1 MKVLVTGAGGFVGKH
16 LLKALLDRNHIVAA
30 LGIGCQ
36 ALKGMPVA
44 LYEANILDFVAIL
57 EAMKAFKSD
66 AVIHL
71 AAQSNVPKSWNMPD
85 ETAKINIIGTINV
98 FKAFC
103 NVNINGKF
111 INIGSGDEYGLTASK
126 CSLLTEDVKCEPQNP
141 YAISKLCAEQMVL
154 QLGNLYGLNVIS
166 TRSFNHFGP
175 YQQKG
180 FVVSDFASQ
189 IAAIVLGKQKP
200 EIKVGNI
207 EVARDFLYVGD
218 IVNAYTELLEN
229 NVESGVY
236 NVASGKSMVIK
247 DILKTLIKLSNK
259 DIEIL
264 VDDSKVRKYD
274 VKSFA
279 GDNSKILKATNW
291 KYDSNIE
298 KHLKYTLDY
307 WIDELV
313 ERK

>member
-16 LLKALLDRNHIVAA
+16 LLRALLDKNHIVAA

-36 ALKGMPVA
+36 ALKDMPVA
-44 LYEANILDFVAIL
+44 LYEANILDFRAVL
-57 EAMKAFKSD
+57 ESMKAFNPD
-66 AVIHL
+66 AIIHL
-71 AAQSNVPKSWNMPD
+71 AAQSNVPKSWDMPE
-85 ETAKINIIGTINV
+85 ETTQINIIGTVNV
-98 FKAFC
+98 LKAFR

-126 CSLLTEDVKCEPQNP
+126 CSLLTEDMKCEPQNP
-141 YAISKLCAEQMVL
+141 YAISKWCAEQMTL
-154 QLGNLYGLNVIS
+154 QLGKLYGLNVIS

-200 EIKVGNI
+200 EIKVGNV

-218 IVNAYTELLEN
+218 VVNAYVALLEN
-229 NVESGVY
+229 DVESGVY
-236 NVASGKSMVIK
+236 NVASGRSMIIK

-259 DIEIL
+259 EVEII

-291 KYDSNIE
+291 KHDNNIE
-298 KHLKYTLDY
+298 NKLKYTLDY
-307 WIDELV
+307 WINELV

>member
-16 LLKALLDRNHIVAA
+16 LLKVLLEKNHIIAA

-36 ALKGMPVA
+36 ALKDMSIA
-44 LYEANILDFVAIL
+44 LYEANILDFRAIL
-57 EAMKAFKSD
+57 EAMKAFKPD

-71 AAQSNVPKSWNMPD
+71 AAQSNVPKAWDMPD
-85 ETAKINIIGTINV
+85 ETAEINIIGTINV
-98 FKAFC
+98 LKAFS

-126 CSLLTEDVKCEPQNP
+126 CSLLTEDMKCEPQNP
-141 YAISKLCAEQMVL
+141 YAISKWCAEQMTL
-154 QLGNLYGLNVIS
+154 QLGKLYGLNVIS

-207 EVARDFLYVGD
+207 KVARDFLYVGD
-218 IVNAYTELLEN
+218 VVNAYITMLETD
-229 NVESGVY
+229 VESGVY
-236 NVASGKSMVIK
+236 NVASGKSTVIE

-259 DIEIL
+259 DIKII

-291 KYDSNIE
+291 KYDKNIE

-307 WIDELV
+307 CIDELV

>member
-16 LLKALLDRNHIVAA
+16 LLRALLDKNHIVAA

-36 ALKGMPVA
+36 ALKDMPVA
-44 LYEANILDFVAIL
+44 LYEANILDFRAVL
-57 EAMKAFKSD
+57 ESMKAFNPD
-66 AVIHL
+66 AIIHL
-71 AAQSNVPKSWNMPD
+71 AAQSNVPKSWDMPE
-85 ETAKINIIGTINV
+85 ETTQINIIGTVNV
-98 FKAFC
+98 LKAFR

-126 CSLLTEDVKCEPQNP
+126 CSLLTEDMKCEPQNP
-141 YAISKLCAEQMVL
+141 YAISKWCAEQMTL
-154 QLGNLYGLNVIS
+154 QLGKLYGLNVIS

-200 EIKVGNI
+200 EIKVGNV

-218 IVNAYTELLEN
+218 VVNAYVALLEN
-229 NVESGVY
+229 DVESGVY
-236 NVASGKSMVIK
+236 NVASGRSVIIK

-259 DIEIL
+259 EVEII

-291 KYDSNIE
+291 KHDNNIE
-298 KHLKYTLDY
+298 NKLKYTLDY
-307 WIDELV
+307 CIDELV

>member
-16 LLKALLDRNHIVAA
+16 LLRALLDKNHIVAA

-36 ALKGMPVA
+36 ALKDMPVA
-44 LYEANILDFVAIL
+44 LYEANILDFRAVL
-57 EAMKAFKSD
+57 ESMKAFNPD
-66 AVIHL
+66 AIIHL
-71 AAQSNVPKSWNMPD
+71 AAQSNVPKSWDMPE
-85 ETAKINIIGTINV
+85 ETTQINIIGTVNV
-98 FKAFC
+98 LKAFR

-126 CSLLTEDVKCEPQNP
+126 CSLLTEDMKCEPQNP
-141 YAISKLCAEQMVL
+141 YAISKWCAEQMTL
-154 QLGNLYGLNVIS
+154 QLGKLYGLNVIS

-200 EIKVGNI
+200 EIKVGNV

-218 IVNAYTELLEN
+218 VVNAYVALLEN
-229 NVESGVY
+229 DVESGVY
-236 NVASGKSMVIK
+236 NVASGRSMIIK

-259 DIEIL
+259 DVEII

-274 VKSFA
+274 IKSFA
-279 GDNSKILKATNW
+279 GDNSKVRKATNW
-291 KYDSNIE
+291 KYDANIE
-298 KHLKYTLDY
+298 KSLKYTLDY
-307 WIDELV
+307 WIRV
-313 ERK
+313 VKNI

>member
-16 LLKALLDRNHIVAA
+16 LLRALLDKNHIVAA

-36 ALKGMPVA
+36 ALKDMPVA
-44 LYEANILDFVAIL
+44 LYEANILDFIAVL
-57 EAMKAFKSD
+57 ESMKAFNPD
-66 AVIHL
+66 AIIHL
-71 AAQSNVPKSWNMPD
+71 AAQSNVPKSWDMPE
-85 ETAKINIIGTINV
+85 ETTQINIIGTVNV
-98 FKAFC
+98 LKAFR

-126 CSLLTEDVKCEPQNP
+126 CSLLTEDMKCEPQNP
-141 YAISKLCAEQMVL
+141 YAISKWCAEQMTL
-154 QLGNLYGLNVIS
+154 QLGKLYGLNVIS

-175 YQQKG
+175 YQQNG

-200 EIKVGNI
+200 EIKVGNV

-218 IVNAYTELLEN
+218 VVNAYVALLEN
-229 NVESGVY
+229 DVESGVY
-236 NVASGKSMVIK
+236 NVASGRSMIIK

-259 DIEIL
+259 EVEII
-264 VDDSKVRKYD
+264 VDDNKVRKYD

-291 KYDSNIE
+291 KHDNNIE
-298 KHLKYTLDY
+298 NKLKYTLDY

-313 ERK
+313 KRK

>member
-16 LLKALLDRNHIVAA
+16 LLKALLDKNHIIAA

-36 ALKGMPVA
+36 DLKDLPIA
-44 LYEANILDFVAIL
+44 LYEANILDFRTVL
-57 EAMKAFKSD
+57 EAMEAFKPD
-66 AVIHL
+66 AIIHL
-71 AAQSNVPKSWNMPD
+71 AAQSNVPKSWDMPD
-85 ETAKINIIGTINV
+85 ETAQINIIGTINV
-98 FKAFC
+98 LKAFSS
-103 NVNINGKF
+103 VNINGKF
-111 INIGSGDEYGLTASK
+111 INIGSGDEYGLTASRY
-126 CSLLTEDVKCEPQNP
+126 SLLTEDMKCEPQNP
-141 YAISKLCAEQMVL
+141 YAISKLCAEQMAL
-154 QLGNLYGLNVIS
+154 QLGKQYGINVVS

-175 YQQKG
+175 YQQKR

-200 EIKVGNI
+200 GIKVGNI

-218 IVNAYTELLEN
+218 VVNAYIALLEN
-229 NVESGVY
+229 DVESGVY
-236 NVASGKSMVIK
+236 NVASGKNTVVK
-247 DILKTLIKLSNK
+247 NILKTLIKLSNK
-259 DIEIL
+259 DIEII

-279 GDNSKILKATNW
+279 GDNKKILKATNW

-307 WIDELV
+307 WINELV
-313 ERK
+313 NRK

>member
-44 LYEANILDFVAIL
+44 LYEANILDFVSIL
-57 EAMKAFKSD
+57 EAMNAFIPD

-71 AAQSNVPKSWNMPD
+71 AAQSNVPKSWDMPE
-85 ETAKINIIGTINV
+85 ETTQINIIGTVNV
-98 FKAFC
+98 LKAFR

-111 INIGSGDEYGLTASK
+111 INIGSGDEYGLTASEY
-126 CSLLTEDVKCEPQNP
+126 SLLSEDMKCKPQNP
-141 YAISKLCAEQMVL
+141 YSISKLCAEQMAL
-154 QLGNLYGLNVIS
+154 QLGKQYGVKVIS

-189 IAAIVLGKQKP
+189 IAAIILGKQEPK
-200 EIKVGNI
+200 ICVGNVN
-207 EVARDFLYVGD
+207 VARDFLYVED
-218 IVNAYTELLEN
+218 VVNAYTELLKNDVLEDI
-229 NVESGVY
+229 Y
-236 NVASGKSMVIK
+236 NVASGKSTEIK
-247 DILKTLIKLSNK
+247 DILNALIKQSNK
-259 DIEIL
+259 DIQIIIDNKKL
-264 VDDSKVRKYD
+264 RKND

-279 GDNSKILKATNW
+279 GDNSKIIKAINW
-291 KYDSNIE
+291 KYTSDYNEKLKKTINIIN
-298 KHLKYTLDY
+298 LRPL
-307 WIDELV
+307 
-313 ERK
+313 

>member
-16 LLKALLDRNHIVAA
+16 LLRALLDKNHIVAA

-36 ALKGMPVA
+36 ALKDMSVA
-44 LYEANILDFVAIL
+44 LYEANILDFRAVL
-57 EAMKAFKSD
+57 ESMKAFNPD
-66 AVIHL
+66 AIIHL
-71 AAQSNVPKSWNMPD
+71 AAQSNVPKSWDMPE
-85 ETAKINIIGTINV
+85 ETTQINIIGTVNV
-98 FKAFC
+98 LKAFR

-126 CSLLTEDVKCEPQNP
+126 CSLLTEDMKCEPQNP
-141 YAISKLCAEQMVL
+141 YAISKWCAEQMTL
-154 QLGNLYGLNVIS
+154 QLGKLYGLNVIS

-200 EIKVGNI
+200 EIKVGNV

-218 IVNAYTELLEN
+218 VVNAYVALLEN
-229 NVESGVY
+229 DVESGVY
-236 NVASGKSMVIK
+236 NVASGRSMIIK

-259 DIEIL
+259 EVEII

-291 KYDSNIE
+291 KHDNNIE
-298 KHLKYTLDY
+298 NKLKYTLDY

-313 ERK
+313 NKK

>member
-16 LLKALLDRNHIVAA
+16 LLKALLAKNHIIAA

-57 EAMKAFKSD
+57 EAMKAFKPD

-98 FKAFC
+98 FKAFS

-111 INIGSGDEYGLTASK
+111 INIGSGDEYGLTATK
-126 CSLLTEDVKCEPQNP
+126 CSLLTEDMKCEPQNP
-141 YAISKLCAEQMVL
+141 YAISKLCAEQIVL
-154 QLGNLYGLNVIS
+154 QLGRLYGLNIIS

-200 EIKVGNI
+200 KIKVGNV

-218 IVNAYTELLEN
+218 VVNAYIAMLEN
-229 NVESGVY
+229 DVENGVY
-236 NVASGKSMVIK
+236 NVASGKSMVIE
-247 DILKTLIKLSNK
+247 DILRTLIKLSNK
-259 DIEIL
+259 EVEII

-298 KHLKYTLDY
+298 KCLKYTLDY
-307 WIDELV
+307 WIRV
-313 ERK
+313 VKNI

>member
-16 LLKALLDRNHIVAA
+16 LLKALLAKNHIIAA

-36 ALKGMPVA
+36 ALKDMTVA
-44 LYEANILDFVAIL
+44 LYEVNILDYKAIL
-57 EAMKAFKSD
+57 EVMEAFKPD
-66 AVIHL
+66 AVINL
-71 AAQSNVPKSWNMPD
+71 AAQSNVPKSWDIPE
-85 ETAKINIIGTINV
+85 ETAQINIIGTVNV
-98 FKAFC
+98 LKAFSS
-103 NVNINGKF
+103 VNINGKF
-111 INIGSGDEYGLTASK
+111 INIGSGDEYGLTATK
-126 CSLLTEDVKCEPQNP
+126 YSLLTEDMKCEPQNP

-154 QLGNLYGLNVIS
+154 QLGKQYGINVIS

-180 FVVSDFASQ
+180 FVVSDFANQ

-207 EVARDFLYVGD
+207 DVARDFLYVGD
-218 IVNAYTELLEN
+218 VVNAYIALLEN
-229 NVESGVY
+229 DASGVY
-236 NVASGKSMVIK
+236 NVASGKSIIIK

-259 DIEIL
+259 NIEII

-291 KYDSNIE
+291 KYDNNIE

-313 ERK
+313 NKK

>member
-16 LLKALLDRNHIVAA
+16 LLRALLDKNHIVAA

-36 ALKGMPVA
+36 ALKDMPVA
-44 LYEANILDFVAIL
+44 LYEANILDFRAVL
-57 EAMKAFKSD
+57 ESMKAFNPD
-66 AVIHL
+66 AIIHL
-71 AAQSNVPKSWNMPD
+71 AAQSNVPKSWDMPE
-85 ETAKINIIGTINV
+85 ETTQINIIGTVNV
-98 FKAFC
+98 LKTFR

-126 CSLLTEDVKCEPQNP
+126 CSLLTEDMKCEPQNP
-141 YAISKLCAEQMVL
+141 YAISKWCAEQMTL
-154 QLGNLYGLNVIS
+154 QLGKLYGLNVIS

-200 EIKVGNI
+200 EIKVGNV

-218 IVNAYTELLEN
+218 VVNAYVALLEN
-229 NVESGVY
+229 DVESGVY
-236 NVASGKSMVIK
+236 NVASGRSMIIK

-259 DIEIL
+259 DVEII

-274 VKSFA
+274 IKSFA
-279 GDNSKILKATNW
+279 GDNSKVRKATNW
-291 KYDSNIE
+291 KYDANIE
-298 KHLKYTLDY
+298 KSLKYTLDY
-307 WIDELV
+307 WIRV
-313 ERK
+313 VKNI

>member
-16 LLKALLDRNHIVAA
+16 LLRALLDKNHIVAA
-30 LGIGCQ
+30 LGIECQ
-36 ALKGMPVA
+36 ALKDMPVA
-44 LYEANILDFVAIL
+44 LYEANILDFRAVL
-57 EAMKAFKSD
+57 ESMKAFNPD
-66 AVIHL
+66 AIIHL
-71 AAQSNVPKSWNMPD
+71 AAQSNVPKSWDMPE
-85 ETAKINIIGTINV
+85 ETTQINIIGTVNV
-98 FKAFC
+98 LKAFR

-126 CSLLTEDVKCEPQNP
+126 CSLLTEDMKCEPQNP
-141 YAISKLCAEQMVL
+141 YAISKLCAEQMTL
-154 QLGNLYGLNVIS
+154 QLGKLYGLNVIS

-200 EIKVGNI
+200 EIKVGNV

-218 IVNAYTELLEN
+218 VVNAYVALLEN
-229 NVESGVY
+229 DVESGVY
-236 NVASGKSMVIK
+236 NVASGRSMIIK
-247 DILKTLIKLSNK
+247 DILKTLIRLSNK
-259 DIEIL
+259 EVEII

-291 KYDSNIE
+291 KYDNNIE

-313 ERK
+313 NRK

>member
-16 LLKALLDRNHIVAA
+16 LLRALLDKNHIVAA

-36 ALKGMPVA
+36 ALKDMPVA
-44 LYEANILDFVAIL
+44 LYEANILDFRAVL
-57 EAMKAFKSD
+57 ESMKAFNPD
-66 AVIHL
+66 AIIHL
-71 AAQSNVPKSWNMPD
+71 AAQSNVPKSWDMPE
-85 ETAKINIIGTINV
+85 ETTQINIIGTVNV
-98 FKAFC
+98 LKAFR

-126 CSLLTEDVKCEPQNP
+126 CSLLTEDMKCEPQNP
-141 YAISKLCAEQMVL
+141 YAISKLCAEQMTL
-154 QLGNLYGLNVIS
+154 QLGKLYGLNVIS

-200 EIKVGNI
+200 EIKVGNV
-207 EVARDFLYVGD
+207 EVARDFLYVGNV
-218 IVNAYTELLEN
+218 VNAYVALLEN
-229 NVESGVY
+229 DVESGVY
-236 NVASGKSMVIK
+236 NVASGRSMIIK

-259 DIEIL
+259 EVEII

-291 KYDSNIE
+291 KYDNNIE

-313 ERK
+313 NRK